1 MKQTSFFLS
10 ISLSFPRIHTHTFL
24 SYYIVHPLSFSYVSH
39 ALSLYST
46 LPKSLPMS
54 LALSHSS
61 SLIHVLFAQPL
72 SVLLYH
78 TCSTSHTHTLLSLSL
93 SLSHLLPF
101 ILLTIHDYISRPSKS
116 SSLNTLISQSHAGRS
131 RRLVYQAYL
140 QHLSAGFGLGS
151 FIGNI
156 HLHSSSSIVDTRQT
170 GTYLFSLSHSLSF
183 ALFLS
188 VSRTLVLSFIFSHS
202 LSR

>member
-1 MKQTSFFLS
+1 M
-10 ISLSFPRIHTHTFL
+10 SLTRYHFILLFQN
-24 SYYIVHPLSFSYVSH
+24 
-39 ALSLYST
+39 LSLCLLRSLT
-46 LPKSLPMS
+46 LP
-54 LALSHSS
+54 HSYMYS
-61 SLIHVLFAQPL
+61 SLNL
-72 SVLLYH
+72 SRFCFITLVA
-78 TCSTSHTHTLLSLSL
+78 SHTHTHYFLSL

-170 GTYLFSLSHSLSF
+170 GTYLFSLSLTLFLSLSF
-183 ALFLS
+183 SLS
-188 VSRTLVLSFIFSHS
+188 RARSFSHS
-202 LSR
+202 FSLTLFLAKYPFSRIIGCARRRYR

>member
-1 MKQTSFFLS
+1 
-10 ISLSFPRIHTHTFL
+10 
-24 SYYIVHPLSFSYVSH
+24 
-39 ALSLYST
+39 
-46 LPKSLPMS
+46 MS
-54 LALSHSS
+54 LVLSHSS
-61 SLIHVLFAQPL
+61 SLIHVLLAQPL

-78 TCSTSHTHTLLSLSL
+78 TCSISHTHILSLSL
-93 SLSHLLPF
+93 SRIFYRSF
-101 ILLTIHDYISRPSKS
+101 FSQSTIISRPSKS

-131 RRLVYQAYL
+131 RKLIYQAYL

-170 GTYLFSLSHSLSF
+170 GTYLFSLSLSLSF

>member
-1 MKQTSFFLS
+1 
-10 ISLSFPRIHTHTFL
+10 
-24 SYYIVHPLSFSYVSH
+24 
-39 ALSLYST
+39 
-46 LPKSLPMS
+46 MS

-61 SLIHVLFAQPL
+61 SLIHVLLAQPL

-78 TCSTSHTHTLLSLSL
+78 TCSISHTHTYFLSRIFYRSFF
-93 SLSHLLPF
+93 SQS
-101 ILLTIHDYISRPSKS
+101 TIISRPSKS
-116 SSLNTLISQSHAGRS
+116 SSLNTLISQSHAGRG
-131 RRLVYQAYL
+131 RRLIYQAYL

-170 GTYLFSLSHSLSF
+170 GTYLFSLSLSF

-188 VSRTLVLSFIFSHS
+188 LSLSFSLSRARSFSHS
-202 LSR
+202 FSLTLFLAKYPFSRIIGCARRRYR